1 MNDAEDRWFGGFRG
15 ALGFLTVAGGAA
27 APVPAAT
34 AWFPLVGL
42 LVGCTIGVVWWAAVL
57 AFPPAVAAGVVV
69 AADLALTG
77 MLHLDGLADSADGLL
92 PPLPRDR
99 RLAIMRSPEV
109 GAFGVAAVVTTLGL
123 RWAALAAL
131 VGPDGNVPAQRV
143 LLLGGLWAASRALMA
158 GTLLLLPYARPQGG
172 LAARFRSGPDGPP
185 VPGLAV
191 VLPGVGLAAV
201 ACAIGLGAPGLV
213 ALGAGLLVAAG
224 VVVLALRRLGGFTG
238 DVLGAAGLLCET
250 AGLVVATAW
259 R

>member
-42 LVGCTIGVVWWAAVL
+42 LVGCTIGVVWWAAAL

-131 VGPDGNVPAQRV
+131 VAPDGNVPAQRV

-185 VPGLAV
+185 ARP
-191 VLPGVGLAAV
+191 
-201 ACAIGLGAPGLV
+201 
-213 ALGAGLLVAAG
+213 GAGHRA
-224 VVVLALRRLGGFTG
+224 
-238 DVLGAAGLLCET
+238 GAAGCPPSAPATRPT
-250 AGLVVATAW
+250 ARRAAARAGRGRSRRGRSVPPGPPS
-259 R
+259 

>member
-42 LVGCTIGVVWWAAVL
+42 LVGCTIGVVWWAAAL

-99 RLAIMRSPEV
+99 RLAFLRSPEV

-131 VGPDGNVPAQRV
+131 VGRDGNVPAI
-143 LLLGGLWAASRALMA
+143 RA
-158 GTLLLLPYARPQGG
+158 RE
-172 LAARFRSGPDGPP
+172 AARFRSGPDGPP

-224 VVVLALRRLGGFTG
+224 WVYESSEG
-238 DVLGAAGLLCET
+238 
-250 AGLVVATAW
+250 
-259 R
+259 